1 MTQSTAGSASSLPS
15 EHAKPQRQLPIR
27 LLIFIALIGLGI
39 LAWRQFGPQPV
50 SDVLKLSGRIEADET
65 DVGVKTGGRIV
76 SISVREGDVV
86 KTGQVIAEI
95 ADDEIPEQLRAATAQ
110 VASAQQEEQQAKL
123 DIQVAGSRIRESQ
136 LGVQQ
141 SEGDA
146 TGRISQ
152 AKSTVAAA
160 KETIA
165 TRQAEVSQAQA
176 QIDQAQAQVDQARF
190 QLRQAQAAFKLAQ
203 ADRNRYASLLAQ
215 GATSQQRY
223 DVAQTTL
230 ETASATVET
239 ATAGIANAA
248 ATVATA
254 RSARDARESA
264 VNAAR
269 DQLAAS
275 QGSLT
280 QTESAGLNPAIRGN
294 QLEALVQQ
302 QQQASSRLLAAQS
315 KVKTAR
321 ANQDQIQRKI
331 DALKV
336 KSPIDGIVQSRPL
349 EPGAVVT
356 TGKTLITLI
365 NPQTMYL
372 RGFIPSGDLN
382 SNNVHVGMRAKVFLD
397 GSPNAPLMA
406 KLTAIDPNA
415 SFTPENIYFK
425 NDRVRQ
431 VFGVK
436 LAIEQS
442 QGLAKPGMP
451 ADAEISL
458 K

>member
-1 MTQSTAGSASSLPS
+1 MTQSTAGSAPSVPS
-15 EHAKPQRQLPIR
+15 EDAKPQRKPPVK
-27 LLIFIALIGLGI
+27 LLIPIALVGLAVF
-39 LAWRQFGPQPV
+39 AWQKFGPQAS

-76 SISVREGDVV
+76 SIGVREGDSV
-86 KTGQVIAEI
+86 KAGQVIAEI

-110 VASAQQEEQQAKL
+110 VASAQQEEQQARL
-123 DIQVAGSRIRESQ
+123 DIQVAESRIRESQ

-146 TGRISQ
+146 SGRISQ

-160 KETIA
+160 EENLA
-165 TRQAEVSQAQA
+165 TSQANVSQAQA
-176 QIDQAQAQVDQARF
+176 QIDQAQAQVS
-190 QLRQAQAAFKLAQ
+190 QAQAQWRQAKASLKLAQ
-203 ADRNRYASLLAQ
+203 ADRARYASLLAQ
-215 GATSQQRY
+215 GATSQQR
-223 DVAQTTL
+223 DDQAQT
-230 ETASATVET
+230 AVET
-239 ATAGIANAA
+239 AQATVDSAA
-248 ATVATA
+248 AAITTAQAGVATA
-254 RSARDARESA
+254 RSTREARESA

-269 DQLAAS
+269 DQLAAT
-275 QGSLT
+275 QGGLT

-321 ANQDQIQRKI
+321 ANQDQIQRRI
-331 DALKV
+331 DAFKI

-365 NPQTMYL
+365 NPQMMYL

-382 SNNVHVGMRAKVFLD
+382 SNKVHVGMTAKVFLD
-397 GSPNAPLMA
+397 GSPNAPLTA